1 MEKLKLIYNNIL
13 FVISKNVFMT
23 SLIIFLTIIS
33 SFAELLSVTMI
44 FPVMQS
50 MLYNGDNVLFSNYFT
65 FFNKYSAEQKIEII
79 LSIFIIIILLKNF
92 LLLIKSFLTHSYEG
106 KLINEFS
113 STNFK
118 KINLFKL

>member
-13 FVISKNVFMT
+13 FVISKNVFMA
-23 SLIIFLTIIS
+23 SLIIVLTIIS
-33 SFAELLSVTMI
+33 SFRIISVTMI

-50 MLYNGDNVLFSNYFT
+50 MLYNGENVLFSKYFT

-113 STNFK
+113 STISK
-118 KINLFKL
+118 KLIYSI

>member
-13 FVISKNVFMT
+13 FVISKNVFT
-23 SLIIFLTIIS
+23 ACLIIFLTIIS

-65 FFNKYSAEQKIEII
+65 FFNKYNAEQKIEII
-79 LSIFIIIILLKNF
+79 LSIFILIILLKNF
-92 LLLIKSFLTHSYEG
+92 CFLL
-106 KLINEFS
+106 
-113 STNFK
+113 
-118 KINLFKL
+118 NLF